1 VAGAKDNHFL
11 EARVTR
17 VDGDL
22 KQNVVCEHSHE
33 ITNADEL
40 SRSVSNPADS
50 AHGRELSGA
59 VFVPAVIV
67 GRIAAIRPA
76 MQPLVDFPSNTSGAL
91 VPARSL
97 IAVTEKEVGKE
108 VALVFEDGDP
118 AKPIIVGVMQ
128 NSNQPDTAQQ
138 VTLDDETLILSAKK
152 EVMIR
157 CGKASIT
164 LTNAGKV
171 LIRGAYLLSRSSGV
185 NRIKGGS
192 VQIN

>member
-1 VAGAKDNHFL
+1 L

-17 VDGDL
+17 VDVDL
-22 KQNVVCEHSHE
+22 KQNVSREHSHE
-33 ITNADEL
+33 TTNGDEL
-40 SRSVSNPADS
+40 SRSVSNRANSAD
-50 AHGRELSGA
+50 GRGLSGA

-76 MQPLVDFPSNTSGAL
+76 TQPLVDFPSNTSGAL

-97 IAVTEKEVGKE
+97 ITVTEKEAGKE

-118 AKPIIVGVMQ
+118 AKPIIIGVMQ
-128 NSNQPDTAQQ
+128 NSNQPDTTQHI
-138 VTLDDETLILSAKK
+138 TLDDDTLILSAKK
-152 EVMIR
+152 EIVIR

-164 LTNAGKV
+164 LTNAGKL
-171 LIRGAYLLSRSSGV
+171 LIQGEYVVSRSSGV
-185 NRIKGGS
+185 NKIRGGS